1 MRDRSDAPPSRN
13 SDPIPAGTTVTVNM
27 HVDADGV
34 DEDGQ
39 ERLHAELIVVSDG
52 PHKGRKFSW
61 GRPTLAR

>member
-1 MRDRSDAPPSRN
+1 MHERSDAPPPCDSG
-13 SDPIPAGTTVTVNM
+13 PIPAGTTVTVSM

-34 DEDGQ
+34 GEDGH